1 MPLCRSATIKR
12 NCFSE
17 KKSFF
22 LNSPFFLLFRLHSL
36 ASPRPSPKPLFI
48 MTRQTI
54 PFAIISG
61 FGISL
66 MSILSFTA
74 EAQYRGVRFNLRV
87 QKDIE
92 LKNDQEISFQ
102 QQLQITPDF
111 IKGGFIETDD
121 PDFQE
126 IDFIDP
132 IFLPDDDDWDEEE
145 NDDWEENEDD
155 DWDEGDDGNW
165 DDEEEESKD
174 DWDDEENTELPKN
187 RPTDEPV
194 IDEGQ
199 REPNRVELGLRSA
212 TSVAHRLPLSK
223 NFDIINGYTYFIRPN
238 RTNTHR
244 IHTDLLY
251 GRRIFERRFT
261 YSSRFRLQHSVG
273 EIKRDIRVS
282 SYARLNSQLRLRGK
296 VSPFVRAEILY
307 RVRLQ
312 RRDSEFNRVR
322 AAVGTDFRISSR
334 HRIRCIYDF
343 QRRFNRSNPENSS
356 VLSFEYR
363 FRFADSRVD
372 RWDED

>member
-1 MPLCRSATIKR
+1 
-12 NCFSE
+12 
-17 KKSFF
+17 
-22 LNSPFFLLFRLHSL
+22 
-36 ASPRPSPKPLFI
+36 
-48 MTRQTI
+48 MTRRTI
-54 PFAIISG
+54 PFSITLGIGLG
-61 FGISL
+61 F
-66 MSILSFTA
+66 MSILSFKA
-74 EAQYRGVRFNLRV
+74 EAQYRGVRFNLRI
-87 QKDIE
+87 QKNFE
-92 LKNDQEISFQ
+92 LKNDQEISIQ

-111 IKGGFIETDD
+111 IEGGFIETNDL
-121 PDFQE
+121 DFQE

-132 IFLPDDDDWDEEE
+132 TFLYEEDDDDDWDEEH
-145 NDDWEENEDD
+145 
-155 DWDEGDDGNW
+155 
-165 DDEEEESKD
+165 D
-174 DWDDEENTELPKN
+174 DWDDEEEDEDDNWDEEEGTELPKE

-223 NFDIINGYTYFIRPN
+223 NFDLINGYTYFVRPN

-322 AAVGTDFRISSR
+322 AAVGTDFRISRR

-343 QRRFNRSNPENSS
+343 QRYSLTVITILLMKTIVSPKCY
-356 VLSFEYR
+356 SFTD
-363 FRFADSRVD
+363 A
-372 RWDED
+372 